1 MLAVSSW
8 ARRSCSSAG
17 HTLVSNGSV
26 DMHFFFFNAK
36 PLPFTVSK
44 LPSAFLSSSTKM
56 TGLPTPLR
64 RALLTILPMPV
75 TYYYFAVV
83 GTEPRSSLKHSVTEL
98 YPSLALVVKFFVKML
113 TIRIWEWRMVE
124 CLPDIF
130 KAIDSVSTYSDTIP
144 CQNKKGGKVGLDWKF
159 KSSDH
164 CLGWKLRWL
173 LK

>member
-8 ARRSCSSAG
+8 ACRSCSSAG

-26 DMHFFFFNAK
+26 DMHFFFNAK

-56 TGLPTPLR
+56 TGLPTPLHG
-64 RALLTILPMPV
+64 ALLTILPMPV
-75 TYYYFAVV
+75 TYFYFAVV
-83 GTEPRSSLKHSVTEL
+83 GIEPRSSLKHSVSEL

-130 KAIDSVSTYSDTIP
+130 KAIDSVSTYSDTRP
-144 CQNKKGGKVGLDWKF
+144 CQNKKGEKLVWTG
-159 KSSDH
+159 SSRAQIIVW
-164 CLGWKLRWL
+164 GGS
-173 LK
+173 